1 MRKLALLVT
10 IIFLGT
16 ACAAVMQG
24 ASVTGTSRRI
34 IADPRL
40 AAGVPQRV
48 ILLPF
53 KGNLTV
59 NYEATDRF
67 AAGLPAIG
75 FIVERTVETDAILAK
90 MDLETWELDEGLRKM
105 LSERFGAQAVFLGV
119 LDQER
124 GRFSISSRLQVRMME
139 LPSGRLLWTAETKGY
154 QASMQMGDIYALAQ
168 LCADEALK
176 RLQKDMQ
183 EPPPQVKK

>member
-10 IIFLGT
+10 ILFLAT
-16 ACAAVMQG
+16 ACAAV
-24 ASVTGTSRRI
+24 TDGTSRRI
-34 IADPRL
+34 IADARL
-40 AAGVPQRV
+40 PAGVPQRV

-53 KGNLTV
+53 KGNPPV

-75 FIVERTVETDAILAK
+75 FSVERTPETDAITARL
-90 MDLETWELDEGLRKM
+90 DLDTWEVDEGVRKM
-105 LSERFGAQAVFLGV
+105 LAEKFGAQAVFLGL

-124 GRFSISSRLQVRMME
+124 GRLSISSRLQVRMFE
-139 LPSGRLLWTAETKGY
+139 LPSGRLLWTTHTKSY
-154 QASMQMGDIYALAQ
+154 QAAMQTGDIYALAQ

-176 RLQKDMQ
+176 RLQKDMH

>member
-1 MRKLALLVT
+1 MRKLALLVSLL
-10 IIFLGT
+10 FLAT
-16 ACAAVMQG
+16 ACASAMQG
-24 ASVTGTSRRI
+24 ASVTGTSRMI

-40 AAGVPQRV
+40 PAGVPQRV

-53 KGNLTV
+53 KGNPPV

-67 AAGLPAIG
+67 AKGLPAIG
-75 FIVERTVETDAILAK
+75 FTIERTSETDAILAK
-90 MDLETWELDEGLRKM
+90 LDLETWELDEGLRKM
-105 LSERFGAQAVFLGV
+105 LSKKFGAQSVFLGV

-154 QASMQMGDIYALAQ
+154 QPSMQMGDIYALAQ
-168 LCADEALK
+168 LCADDALK

-183 EPPPQVKK
+183 GPSPNGQK

>member
-10 IIFLGT
+10 ILFLAT
-16 ACAAVMQG
+16 ACAAV
-24 ASVTGTSRRI
+24 VDGTSRRI
-34 IADPRL
+34 IAEPRL
-40 AAGVPQRV
+40 PAGVPQRV

-53 KGNLTV
+53 KGNPPV

-75 FIVERTVETDAILAK
+75 FNVERTPETDAIAARL
-90 MDLETWELDEGLRKM
+90 DLETWELDEGVRKM
-105 LSERFGAQAVFLGV
+105 LAEKFGAQAVFLGL

-124 GRFSISSRLQVRMME
+124 GRLSISSRLQVRMLE
-139 LPSGRLLWTAETKGY
+139 LPSGRPLWTTETKSY
-154 QASMQMGDIYALAQ
+154 QAAMQMGDIYMLAQ

-176 RLQKDMQ
+176 RLQKDMH
-183 EPPPQVKK
+183 EPPPEVKK